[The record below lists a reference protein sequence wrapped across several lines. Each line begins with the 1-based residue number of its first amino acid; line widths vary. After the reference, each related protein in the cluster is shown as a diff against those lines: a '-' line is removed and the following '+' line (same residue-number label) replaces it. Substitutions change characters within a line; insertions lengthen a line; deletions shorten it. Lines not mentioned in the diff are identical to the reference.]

1 MSVNNININYTFPTP
16 IQSETGKLITDQIS
30 SPQISQI
37 WEAYSALFGNGT
49 NGITGLYQTCLDVI
63 YSQLSNILGGKNNLD
78 QIYAGIKTA
87 VTNRDGSKTIDSICE
102 EGYRAYL
109 FYVKTLVDTIRTIE
123 TFIAKGQEALDNIQ
137 NLPTVKN
144 PDGTEKTVLTT
155 GEAINQQA
163 HVWIT
168 DLDVYNDM
176 VHELFQSVLEYAQY
190 NKDKNVWE
198 NVYPDTLKAE
208 NYSISQL
215 ADYSVYSGKNLEALR
230 NTGIDFVDSSAAGGK
245 ATQPLSVFNS
255 LNLLDRLRY
264 IHYYYKLILAE
275 GKTDYAIFPNDAETG
290 FPCLPNPVS
299 TKATEDTKELGA
311 MESFYIGYLSN
322 RDGPINA
329 VAGFF
334 EIKYQ
339 ALQSNIE
346 LVSNKISALNVYLTF
361 INRGMDLLNNSQ
373 TNGKKR
379 IPDGAMIAL
388 TYLCGGNMYNLF
400 KDANGE
406 KHLVIESKK
415 TLGTYM
421 LVKADESGMKFLLG
435 DDATAD
441 SYRGNSAVNLKPD
454 DPYWIMN
461 NYGDPSR
468 FSATPT
474 VSYYNG
480 GQTVTV
486 SGFKLPTKLEVT
498 DVLPTSAKQYADFA
512 TPSEKDEDWTAV
524 INSWSTAFSNKTQFI
539 NTSIDTFNTDVT
551 VDRSKMD
558 TFSSLAS
565 TFRSRA
571 QDTYTN
577 ITSNIGR

>member
-1 MSVNNININYTFPTP
+1 MSVNAIAISYTFPTP
-16 IQSETGKLITDQIS
+16 IQSETDKLITNQIS
-30 SPQISQI
+30 SPTISDI
-37 WEAYSALFGNGT
+37 WTAYSELFRAEGAYQKCLEALYF
-49 NGITGLYQTCLDVI
+49 
-63 YSQLSNILGGKNNLD
+63 QLSNSLGSGNYDTDNLE
-78 QIYAGIKTA
+78 QIYADIKSI
-87 VTNRDGSKTIDSICE
+87 GGKTIDSVCE

-109 FYVKTLVDTIRTIE
+109 FYAKTLVDTIRAIE

-137 NLPTVKN
+137 NLPNVSN
-144 PDGTEKTVLTT
+144 PDGTETVLATN
-155 GEAINQQA
+155 ESINQQA

-176 VHELFQSVLEYAQY
+176 VHDLFQSVLEYAQY

-198 NVYPDTLKAE
+198 NVYPDTLVVA
-208 NYSISQL
+208 NYRISQL
-215 ADYSVYSGKNLEALR
+215 ADYSNYEKLETLR
-230 NTGIDFVDSSAAGGK
+230 NTGIEYLDSSVVGGK
-245 ATQPLSVFNS
+245 ATQPLKVFNS

-264 IHYYYKLILAE
+264 INYYYRLILVA

-290 FPCLPNPVS
+290 FPCLPNPLS
-299 TKATEDTKELGA
+299 TKVTEDTKELGA

-373 TNGKKR
+373 TNGKQR

-415 TLGTYM
+415 NPGTYM

-435 DDATAD
+435 DLHHY
-441 SYRGNSAVNLKPD
+441 S
-454 DPYWIMN
+454 
-461 NYGDPSR
+461 
-468 FSATPT
+468 
-474 VSYYNG
+474 
-480 GQTVTV
+480 
-486 SGFKLPTKLEVT
+486 
-498 DVLPTSAKQYADFA
+498 
-512 TPSEKDEDWTAV
+512 
-524 INSWSTAFSNKTQFI
+524 
-539 NTSIDTFNTDVT
+539 
-551 VDRSKMD
+551 
-558 TFSSLAS
+558 
-565 TFRSRA
+565 
-571 QDTYTN
+571 
-577 ITSNIGR
+577 